1 MENMSLLNDLFNSDD
16 IEISNINKLYLLISI
31 VIIIFIGLLLI
42 IKKDNYYSNSFS
54 FINDEVVVLVE
65 KEYINEIQNSKTI
78 YLDDIK
84 CDYSINKIEPIDNSF
99 LVNISLKTKIE
110 NIKNGNYKIIIG
122 KERIFDYIIKTIK

>member
-1 MENMSLLNDLFNSDD
+1 MSLLNDLFNSDD

-122 KERIFDYIIKTIK
+122 KERIFDYIIKTIKWRK

>member
-1 MENMSLLNDLFNSDD
+1 MSLLNDLFNSDD